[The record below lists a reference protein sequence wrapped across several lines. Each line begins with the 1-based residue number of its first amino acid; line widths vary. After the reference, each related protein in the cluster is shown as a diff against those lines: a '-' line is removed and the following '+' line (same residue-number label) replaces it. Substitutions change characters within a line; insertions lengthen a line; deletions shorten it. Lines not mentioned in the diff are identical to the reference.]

1 MKSGQLNILLEKS
14 SALFKKFGVK
24 ALTLDAV
31 AKQLGM
37 SKKTIYQLVTNKSE
51 LVKLS
56 MKFYLQHEQE
66 QLESIIRPSK
76 NSVEELIEIVSYFYN
91 QVHEFNV
98 ATLIDLQKYYP
109 ETWEMYTEYRYH
121 YMLGKIVANLENG
134 VKQGVYRK
142 DLDADIVA
150 RIYIGSMEL
159 LSNQDLF
166 PSQKYAFVNT
176 YREYLNYHLRGIASC
191 KGLKLIEQHNL
202 FKS

>member
-31 AKQLGM
+31 ARQLGM
-37 SKKTIYQLVTNKSE
+37 SKKTIYQLVANKSE

-56 MKFYLQHEQE
+56 MKFYLQHERE
-66 QLESIIRPSK
+66 HLESIIKPSK
-76 NSVEELIEIVSYFYN
+76 NSVEELIEIVSYFYH

-109 ETWEMYTEYRYH
+109 ETWDMYTEYRYH
-121 YMLGKIVANLENG
+121 YVLGKIVANLENG
-134 VKQGVYRK
+134 VAQGVYRK
-142 DLDADIVA
+142 DLDTDIVA
-150 RIYIGSMEL
+150 RIYIGSFEL
-159 LSNQDLF
+159 LSNQDMF
-166 PSQKYAFVNT
+166 PSQKYVFVDT
-176 YREYLNYHLRGIASC
+176 YREYLKYHLRGIASV